1 MIVSDV
7 FKETLEISKKG
18 FEWLQNSGCSFFFLT
33 SSIISITTS
42 IKNKKRELA
51 NVKNDLEFQRILTE
65 QSEQYKD
72 EKEAEENAFKLWL
85 TEEQRKNKRE
95 ETSKKIQKDLDTMEL
110 KPFFNDWPLALTAQ
124 AVLEKCKQPASNQLT
139 TIVGKPSGIP
149 NGNSLLADYKQYGEM
164 VDSVATTLKDMSI
177 YRYNE
182 NAASDGPSL
191 AYIYSMMSTIPSV
204 VIMPIVNTLDKSLTI
219 RVALWNQDSSFPYQ
233 RSVFTL
239 DYEENRAKND
249 SEYLENKTKELVT
262 HYISIAWVLNDIFM
276 AIENGC
282 SPTFPNY
289 AKENS
294 IFENYPNI
302 KEFVNNEY
310 SVLSYQENNDLL
322 KECRGRINAEQI
334 QNCMNKTIIR

>member
-72 EKEAEENAFKLWL
+72 EKEAEEIAFKLWL
-85 TEEQRKNKRE
+85 IEEQRKNKRK
-95 ETSKKIQKDLDTMEL
+95 ETSKKFQKDLETMAL
-110 KPFFNDWPLALTAQ
+110 TPFFKDWPLVLTVK
-124 AVLEKCKQPASNQLT
+124 AVLEKCEQPASKQLT
-139 TIVGKPSGIP
+139 TIVGYPPVIP
-149 NGNSLLADYKQYGEM
+149 NGNSCLANYEQYCAM
-164 VDSVATTLKDMSI
+164 VDSVKTTLKDMSI
-177 YRYNE
+177 YRYKKD
-182 NAASDGPSL
+182 AASDGPSL

-204 VIMPIVNTLDKSLTI
+204 VIMPIVNTPDKSLTI

-249 SEYLENKTKELVT
+249 SEYLENKKKELVT
-262 HYISIAWVLNDIFM
+262 HYISIVWVLNDIFR
-276 AIENGC
+276 AIEYKYP
-282 SPTFPNY
+282 PTFPNY
-289 AKENS
+289 AEKNS
-294 IFENYPNI
+294 IYENYPKI
-302 KEFVNNEY
+302 KEFVKNEY
-310 SVLSYQENNDLL
+310 SVLSYQEKNDLL